1 MASSANNKSNFGLPD
16 LTALSES
23 ERQQVI
29 AVMQKAK
36 VIKLLSFAYSQV
48 KSLCKKK
55 IVVTCRFPQFFPK
68 NKKNFKK
75 SKCRRNKCEICL
87 VYLVIKLKHYR
98 SALNFCFIE
107 AMDWSFTVVSC
118 RLFHVSTT
126 WFEKIFS

>member
-36 VIKLLSFAYSQV
+36 VIKLLTFAYSQV

-55 IVVTCRFPQFFPK
+55 CCDVPVSTIFSQ
-68 NKKNFKK
+68 NKKKTSKK

-87 VYLVIKLKHYR
+87 VYILGILG
-98 SALNFCFIE
+98 N
-107 AMDWSFTVVSC
+107 
-118 RLFHVSTT
+118 
-126 WFEKIFS
+126 